1 MDSPRSP
8 LEKTR
13 RSHYLAGMGAALVW
27 LKARPKEA
35 RCACAPGVAV
45 QGCHNIT
52 ESEGH
57 FDLWHH
63 GHCTITCFFSTC
75 LLGRAFWL
83 GPVEFSYSWP
93 EGLVIVLHNG
103 HLFTLLSTSLLPHF
117 ILFIPLCVT
126 FCIFALYMVCCTV

>member
-45 QGCHNIT
+45 QGCCNFT
-52 ESEGH
+52 VSEGH
-57 FDLWHH
+57 FVLRNQ
-63 GHCTITCFFSTC
+63 GHCTTTHFFSH
-75 LLGRAFWL
+75 LPL
-83 GPVEFSYSWP
+83 GPGPFGWDQRNFLFLAE
-93 EGLVIVLHNG
+93 VLHNG
-103 HLFTLLSTSLLPHF
+103 HFHFLAPLFP
-117 ILFIPLCVT
+117 PL
-126 FCIFALYMVCCTV
+126 Y